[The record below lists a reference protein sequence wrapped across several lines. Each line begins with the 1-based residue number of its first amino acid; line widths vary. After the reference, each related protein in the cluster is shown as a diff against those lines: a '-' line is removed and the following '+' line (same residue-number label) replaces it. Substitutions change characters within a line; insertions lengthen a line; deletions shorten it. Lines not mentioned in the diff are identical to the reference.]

1 MKKYHGSRKQ
11 FSYVENEDF
20 ISPLEAVDK
29 VNDDDFIDVINEIV
43 SDRWL
48 QKYNTDWL
56 NKLRKEVDNQRT
68 GFIPERKR
76 ASLVRSML
84 SWCEGQDIT
93 FGVGLNEG
101 KYFRDI
107 ANDVTNS
114 LLQFPFGHVEK
125 YEDIL
130 NEHSHKFRRKGDG
143 IHGIHKNS
151 TPFIEEN
158 KKLIFLAYRHFL
170 PKIEESITF
179 VQYDKDRIVRAER
192 MGFTNTASHAQLT
205 RVFQDAVIAFSNQR
219 TLNEIIERASGG
231 ISRISKMM
239 KRDLGIEKVDFAEE
253 KRKAK
258 FEKNLILVNR
268 LLDVL

>member
-179 VQYDKDRIVRAER
+179 VQYDKDRIVRSER
-192 MGFTNTASHAQLT
+192 LGFTNTASHAQLT

-258 FEKNLILVNR
+258 FEKNLILFNR

>member
-11 FSYVENEDF
+11 FSYIENEQF
-20 ISPLEAVDK
+20 ISPLEVVDR

-56 NKLRKEVDNQRT
+56 KKLRREVDNQRT
-68 GFIPERKR
+68 GFIPERKKV
-76 ASLVRSML
+76 SLIKSML
-84 SWCEGQDIT
+84 AWCEGQDIT

-107 ANDVTNS
+107 AKDVVNS
-114 LLQFPFGHVEK
+114 LLQFPFGQVEK

-130 NEHSHKFRRKGDG
+130 NEHSHKFRRRGDG
-143 IHGIHKNS
+143 VLGIHKNS

-158 KKLIFLAYRHFL
+158 KKLILLAYRHFL
-170 PKIEESITF
+170 PKVEESITF

-205 RVFQDAVIAFSNQR
+205 RIFQDAILAFSNER

-231 ISRISKMM
+231 VPRIIKMM
-239 KRDLGIEKVDFAEE
+239 KKDLGIVKVNFAEE
-253 KRKAK
+253 KKKAEY
-258 FEKNLILVNR
+258 EKNLILFNR
-268 LLDVL
+268 FLDVL